1 VTVRTGAWILGAGLL
16 TGALS
21 GIQSLDEQVRDSV
34 QARRQAGM
42 DRVMQGISDAARQPT
57 VLSLLLGAAVF
68 GGPGGLQVA
77 RSAVLALIPT
87 NLAVEGLKRTVN
99 RTRPDGEHERS
110 NASFPSS
117 HAANAAALAWI
128 LAKRWPRASALFWIA
143 AAAVAWSRIYLNRH
157 FLSDVLVGVMIG
169 VASSW
174 VMSRL
179 AEAQAART
187 AKLGGNR
194 DESRRV

>member
-1 VTVRTGAWILGAGLL
+1 MSFGARACALLVLAAWPGQPLDDGAR
-16 TGALS
+16 AW
-21 GIQSLDEQVRDSV
+21 V
-34 QARRQAGM
+34 QAHRAHALEASMHAASDQSRTALLIGEAVALVSGPAG
-42 DRVMQGISDAARQPT
+42 RAFALESAIALVP
-57 VLSLLLGAAVF
+57 VNAV
-68 GGPGGLQVA
+68 
-77 RSAVLALIPT
+77 
-87 NLAVEGLKRTVN
+87 VETLKWCVN
-99 RTRPDGEHERS
+99 RTRPDGSRDRKNS
-110 NASFPSS
+110 SFPSS

-194 DESRRV
+194 DGSRRV